1 MNKILTLI
9 SLIILYYGLPVQAG
23 GNVVARVNGVAI
35 SALQLEVAISR
46 QISATTFHG
55 NVPDEKRNEFQ
66 EQALQGLIIFE
77 LQYQDALLR
86 GFKPDKK
93 IVKKRIEAIKNR
105 FNSEKE
111 YKKALSEAGRTE
123 DDIRTGVEKYVV
135 VEDAIK
141 KTVIDAARWDDA
153 DLKAYYDSNGDK
165 FKQPESVKLR
175 IISIAAEKKAAE
187 ALALIRSG
195 EAFGTVAAKMSEDNF
210 RTRGGDIGYI
220 HRGRIYPELEA
231 AAFNIGTGE
240 VSGLIRAEGMWF
252 ILKIEEKKPEQQ
264 LTFEESKEKLK
275 KELEAKRSAELLE
288 KWNKELR
295 AKATVEILLDNEKSK
310 NLLSG
315 D

>member
-1 MNKILTLI
+1 M
-9 SLIILYYGLPVQAG
+9 SLIILFYALPLQAG

-35 SALQLEVAISR
+35 SAYQLEVAISK
-46 QISATTFHG
+46 QISTATFHG
-55 NVPDEKRNEFQ
+55 TVPDEKRSEFR
-66 EQALQGLIIFE
+66 EQALQNLIIFE

-93 IVKKRIEAIKNR
+93 IAKKRVEAIKSR

-111 YKKALSEAGRTE
+111 YKKSLFEAGLTE
-123 DDIRTGVEKYVV
+123 DDIRSGVEKYLV

-141 KTVIDAARWDDA
+141 KTVIDAARWNDA
-153 DLKAYYDSNGDK
+153 DLKAYYDSNVDK

-187 ALALIRSG
+187 ALARVRSG

-210 RTRGGDIGYI
+210 RTRGGDIGSV

-231 AAFNIGTGE
+231 EAFNLGTGE

-252 ILKIEEKKPEQQ
+252 IIKIEEKKPEQQ
-264 LTFEESKEKLK
+264 LTFEETKDKLR

-295 AKATVEILLDNEKSK
+295 AKATVEILLDSEKNK
-310 NLLSG
+310 DLHSG
-315 D
+315 E